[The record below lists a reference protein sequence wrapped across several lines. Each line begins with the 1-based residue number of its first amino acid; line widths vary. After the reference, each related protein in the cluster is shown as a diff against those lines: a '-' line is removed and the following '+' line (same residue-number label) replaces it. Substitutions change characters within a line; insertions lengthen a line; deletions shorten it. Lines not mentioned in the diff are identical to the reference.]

1 MFYLKNGCSLLLS
14 RVWLRRIQVCFSSP
28 RQWQC
33 SQWTANFSS
42 NLNSC
47 SERLSEG
54 IQKKVK
60 LEEKTIGVTLIW
72 PWSLHTNCPVFIRS
86 CMHSVLHASCPASG
100 PARIL
105 SCMHRVPHPVL
116 HASCPASGPACIL
129 SCTHRV
135 LHASCP
141 ASALSC
147 IKNKIL
153 FRIFLNI
160 NNDKRFNFYVN
171 E

>member
-1 MFYLKNGCSLLLS
+1 MTVFTVNGKFFLQLEQLFWK
-14 RVWLRRIQVCFSSP
+14 VVGGNTEEGQTLRKDDRRDI
-28 RQWQC
+28 
-33 SQWTANFSS
+33 
-42 NLNSC
+42 NLAMIPC
-47 SERLSEG
+47 
-54 IQKKVK
+54 V
-60 LEEKTIGVTLIW
+60 
-72 PWSLHTNCPVFIRS
+72 LHTNCPVFIRS

-105 SCMHRVPHPVL
+105 SCTHRVPHPVL